1 MLGWEGSF
9 KCLFETTKQSLV
21 AKIWWRKTED
31 AWSWQ
36 KFSDARI
43 RDFLLFWCNKL
54 LAHKWHMRDDI
65 FLHLSHLE
73 IRKGLWQSYCL
84 KHQWYGFF
92 DSITK
97 VVSSWRVGSLDFL
110 YCWGYSN
117 NIYIVRDNPK
127 NPLAKVIIHKSR
139 RHSANMIWLLM
150 EISKHVSIY
159 SIYKVSAGNDTFQ
172 LWVRKFLE
180 IFEVSST
187 RFFPSIISILPKI
200 LNIIHESDPHRLSGL
215 ARRDKLSAF
224 RGSDS
229 W

>member
-1 MLGWEGSF
+1 MINQGTWWVHDKQKIEVLSNDTIHLSSITSIILINIYLYTNCKSISNISRKIVSLNYTISFISIIIVHLSEGRHCEKTCWCKRQADNILYYGYWKIQLVHFNGSWWLRHYSMLGWEGSF

-36 KFSDARI
+36 KFFDARI

-92 DSITK
+92 
-97 VVSSWRVGSLDFL
+97 WQ
-110 YCWGYSN
+110 Y
-117 NIYIVRDNPK
+117 
-127 NPLAKVIIHKSR
+127 H
-139 RHSANMIWLLM
+139 
-150 EISKHVSIY
+150 
-159 SIYKVSAGNDTFQ
+159 
-172 LWVRKFLE
+172 
-180 IFEVSST
+180 
-187 RFFPSIISILPKI
+187 
-200 LNIIHESDPHRLSGL
+200 
-215 ARRDKLSAF
+215 
-224 RGSDS
+224 
-229 W
+229 